1 MSNRVFYNRWLNHFT
16 VSTIQEQLL
25 FKIWSGSESRC
36 QSKSKYGRVSNNSPD
51 FNSQPICLNKPRSE
65 RIHNEDR
72 ELRRF
77 VGVCICERVTKSLG
91 IFSVGSYSVFL
102 VVDTFFLEL
111 DKLEIIKA
119 CHDSQKCAVRRTER
133 SGYDVDNVIP
143 KFFLRLASP
152 NFMLL
157 ASS

>member
-1 MSNRVFYNRWLNHFT
+1 MRIETENYG
-16 VSTIQEQLL
+16 LL
-25 FKIWSGSESRC
+25 P
-36 QSKSKYGRVSNNSPD
+36 Y
-51 FNSQPICLNKPRSE
+51 ICK
-65 RIHNEDR
+65 
-72 ELRRF
+72 
-77 VGVCICERVTKSLG
+77 RVTKSLG

-119 CHDSQKCAVRRTER
+119 CHDSQKCAIRRTEQ

-152 NFMLL
+152 NFMYVVCCPLL
-157 ASS
+157 LDKSCSKTNVVGFISCGKVITEFLK